1 MRSPQPT
8 ESQPTPFLILNRRGE
23 NSEWWGFESHHE
35 AGSIRAF
42 FQILSLFILWPLS
55 CLVRKNNISR
65 PYLKTLDV
73 ARSLSRPNCTS
84 QINGIASPYF
94 VKRFITL
101 QETSCFDYVELTT
114 YLLFWLIPNELNT
127 RSPTLWYFP
136 WHIKWVNILW
146 LQRAVEGPRYAY
158 HSLSL
163 WIKMRLSWIIMF
175 IVMSTETLTWTGICK
190 VGNACFDHCA
200 TLLNVKCSFCML
212 LMKQWMDPE
221 ARTGFQWVQNACR
234 PLR

>member
-101 QETSCFDYVELTT
+101 KETSCFDYVELTT

-146 LQRAVEGPRYAY
+146 LQLPVEGPRHGA
-158 HSLSL
+158 L
-163 WIKMRLSWIIMF
+163 
-175 IVMSTETLTWTGICK
+175 
-190 VGNACFDHCA
+190 
-200 TLLNVKCSFCML
+200 
-212 LMKQWMDPE
+212 
-221 ARTGFQWVQNACR
+221 
-234 PLR
+234 